1 MSGEQQCQLNEIKL
15 LCVQMLSGLQYNGG
29 AISYQLPGGV
39 TLNSDGSL
47 HPQAQILLAALAAQ
61 VGILASTAIEAL
73 LSCKLS
79 CGNHHGFQGRISRI
93 LCCSFMV
100 FMTT

>member
-1 MSGEQQCQLNEIKL
+1 MLSWLQASVLKEICL

-61 VGILASTAIEAL
+61 VKSTGM
-73 LSCKLS
+73 S
-79 CGNHHGFQGRISRI
+79 HD
-93 LCCSFMV
+93 
-100 FMTT
+100 

>member
-1 MSGEQQCQLNEIKL
+1 MGNSGL
-15 LCVQMLSGLQYNGG
+15 LYVQMLSGLQYNGG

-61 VGILASTAIEAL
+61 VRPPAFL
-73 LSCKLS
+73 
-79 CGNHHGFQGRISRI
+79 
-93 LCCSFMV
+93 
-100 FMTT
+100 